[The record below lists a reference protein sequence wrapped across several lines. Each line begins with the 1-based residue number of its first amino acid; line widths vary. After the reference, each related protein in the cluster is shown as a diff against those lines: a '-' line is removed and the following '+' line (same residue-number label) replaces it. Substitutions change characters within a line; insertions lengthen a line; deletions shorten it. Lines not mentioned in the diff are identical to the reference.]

1 MSFSISN
8 KYRSPNF
15 NPRENTNLLDT
26 IIIHYTGMKNAELAL
41 NHLCNKDSK
50 VSAHYFV
57 NEDGK
62 IWQLV
67 DDFDVAW
74 HAGVSKWLNRKNLND
89 TSIGIELVNPGHQ
102 HGYKVFS
109 ENQYKSLEKL
119 IKILVKKY
127 DIKKDRILG
136 HSDIAPSRKLDPG
149 EKFDWHRLAKK
160 GLAIWPAKILK
171 VPESMES
178 DKLLYNLLYE
188 IGYDVKNHF
197 KPSILAFKRH
207 FIPNNID
214 EDVNEKLINIAYS
227 VYKDFSKVRSLY

>member
-1 MSFSISN
+1 VSLFISN
-8 KYRSPNF
+8 KYGSPNF
-15 NPRENTNLLDT
+15 NPRENAKLLDT

-41 NHLCNKDSK
+41 NHLCNKNSK
-50 VSAHYFV
+50 VSAHYFI
-57 NEDGK
+57 NEEGN

-67 DDFDVAW
+67 DDCNVAW

-102 HGYKVFS
+102 YGYKVFS

-119 IKILVKKY
+119 IEILVIKY

-160 GLAIWPAKILK
+160 GLAIWPTKILR

-197 KPSILAFKRH
+197 RPSLLAFKRH

-214 EDVNEKLINIAYS
+214 EDANEKLINIAYS

>member
-1 MSFSISN
+1 MSFFIDN
-8 KYRSPNF
+8 EYRSPNF
-15 NPRENTNLLDT
+15 NPRDNVHFLDT

-57 NEDGK
+57 NEEGK

-67 DDFDVAW
+67 DDFNIAW
-74 HAGVSKWLNRKNLND
+74 HSGVSRWLNRKNLNE

-102 HGYKVFS
+102 HGYKIFS

-119 IKILVKKY
+119 IKMLVKKY
-127 DIKKDRILG
+127 SIKKDRILG

-149 EKFDWHRLAKK
+149 EKFDWHRLAKSN
-160 GLAIWPAKILK
+160 LAIWPAKILK
-171 VPESMES
+171 APESMQS

-197 KPSILAFKRH
+197 NPSLLAFKRR
-207 FIPNNID
+207 FIPSDIS
-214 EDVNEKLINIAYS
+214 EDTNELVINIAYS
-227 VYKDFSKVRSLY
+227 VSKAFSKVRSLC